1 MSEDKPRFNL
11 RASNGMVI
19 LKPIELQQSGVLLG
33 ETNAGVVLS
42 VGEITQVDV
51 KVGDTVIYD
60 KENATPV
67 YWGGQ
72 SLLLIYDIRVLAV
85 VEDE

>member
-1 MSEDKPRFNL
+1 MNNL
-11 RASNGMVI
+11 RASNGMVLI
-19 LKPIELQQSGVLLG
+19 LPTELLANGVFLG
-33 ETNAGVVLS
+33 ETNVGEVIS
-42 VGEITQVDV
+42 VGKTQVDV